1 MISLNTQ
8 VEEKARQEDELA
20 DLDDVRKVYGGYTEK
35 ELHIAFNL
43 VCNKSHWKD
52 GNRVKVSKKDLDK
65 YADAIESAVIF
76 YTGGGCEFYYTGE
89 KRKTYWCEFGGYYAN
104 GMEGWLWTLIE
115 SFVEKMFTLSKK

>member
-20 DLDDVRKVYGGYTEK
+20 DLDDVKKVYGGYTEK

-65 YADAIESAVIF
+65 YADAIESAVIS

-104 GMEGWLWTLIE
+104 GMEG
-115 SFVEKMFTLSKK
+115 

>member
-8 VEEKARQEDELA
+8 VEEKARQKDELA
-20 DLDDVRKVYGGYTEK
+20 DLDDVKKVYGGYTEK

-76 YTGGGCEFYYTGE
+76 YTGGGCEFYYTGAVSYTHLRAHE
-89 KRKTYWCEFGGYYAN
+89 T
-104 GMEGWLWTLIE
+104 
-115 SFVEKMFTLSKK
+115 